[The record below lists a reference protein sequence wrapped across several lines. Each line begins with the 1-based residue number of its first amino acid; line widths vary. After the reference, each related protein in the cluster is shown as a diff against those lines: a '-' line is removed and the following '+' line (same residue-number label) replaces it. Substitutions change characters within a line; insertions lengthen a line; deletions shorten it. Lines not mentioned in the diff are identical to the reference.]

1 MDENLWEFICDLNI
15 KEVKNKND
23 NNLRNK
29 DVKDTKDK
37 KERNSFTGIKH
48 LLKKKKNKINEN

>member
-23 NNLRNK
+23 NK